1 MRKAVRVIFAL
12 VLLSLVCSLGIDAG
26 GGDLARARTSETFV
40 SPPEIVSSN
49 GVLNATLT
57 AGTAMVKIGTKDVLA
72 RVYDGL
78 YVPPTLRVRPG
89 DTIKL
94 RLVNTLGTPT
104 SLHYHGLEVS
114 PRGRSDNVFVHLG
127 TSEVF
132 DYKITIPRNHG
143 AGLFWY
149 HSHQHGLSESQV
161 GGGMSG
167 GLIVDGILDPFPEL
181 KGIRE
186 RVMLLKDAEIDGST
200 IGQKNDPARSTR
212 TLNGLINPTVKIR
225 PGETQFW
232 RIGNIG
238 ANAYYRLQLEGHTL
252 YKIAQDGN
260 RLNQIVG
267 SQALAFNT
275 GPEDQNPEVI
285 LATIIAEG
293 PTQQPLP
300 LPAKLPPVADLRKQ
314 PVAHKREIVFS
325 EGPGKFFINGK
336 QFDMDRVD
344 TTVNLGDVEG
354 WTIRNASDE
363 MHTFHIHQLD
373 FQVVEVDG
381 RQVPFIGVQ
390 DNVNVPVGGVVK
402 ILVSFTDPVIVGKFV
417 YHCHILSHED
427 KGMMAVIEVKPPR

>member
-12 VLLSLVCSLGIDAG
+12 VLLSLVCSFGIDAG
-26 GGDLARARTSETFV
+26 GGNLARARTSETFV

-94 RLVNTLGTPT
+94 RLVNTLGTRT

-132 DYKITIPRNHG
+132 DYEITIPRNHG
-143 AGLFWY
+143 SGLFWY

-212 TLNGLINPTVKIR
+212 TLNGLINPTV
-225 PGETQFW
+225 
-232 RIGNIG
+232 N
-238 ANAYYRLQLEGHTL
+238 
-252 YKIAQDGN
+252 
-260 RLNQIVG
+260 
-267 SQALAFNT
+267 
-275 GPEDQNPEVI
+275 
-285 LATIIAEG
+285 AEG
-293 PTQQPLP
+293 PTQQHLP
-300 LPAKLPPVADLRKQ
+300 IPAKLPPVADLRKQ

-344 TTVNLGDVEG
+344 TTVNLGDVEE